1 MTTRVGLGVDAHSL
15 KPSRPLI
22 LGGIHVPFRK
32 GLSGHSDGDVVV
44 HAIMDALLG
53 AAGLGDKGQ
62 HFPSTNPALKGISS
76 LALLAKV
83 GSLLTDN
90 GWQIVNLDAT
100 ILAQQPRLTPF
111 VNDMMKK
118 IAATLKTDFA
128 NIHLKA
134 TTTDHLGFTGRE
146 EGISAYVVVLIKAN

>member
-1 MTTRVGLGVDAHSL
+1 
-15 KPSRPLI
+15 
-22 LGGIHVPFRK
+22 
-32 GLSGHSDGDVVV
+32 
-44 HAIMDALLG
+44 MDALLG

-62 HFPSTNPALKGISS
+62 HFPSTDPTLEGISS

-100 ILAQQPRLTPF
+100 ILAQRPSLTPF
-111 VNDMMKK
+111 VNHMMKK
-118 IAATLKTDFA
+118 IAATLKVAFGD
-128 NIHLKA
+128 IHLKA

-146 EGISAYVVVLIKAN
+146 EGIAAYAVVLIKAN